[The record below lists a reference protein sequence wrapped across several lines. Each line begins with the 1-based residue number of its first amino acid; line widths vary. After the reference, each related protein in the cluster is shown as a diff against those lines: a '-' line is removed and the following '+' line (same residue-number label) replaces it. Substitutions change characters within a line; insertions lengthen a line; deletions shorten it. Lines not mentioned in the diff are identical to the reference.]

1 MNYLPVKDKNYLARD
16 LNTNA
21 IVNFDIES
29 YNHYIEN
36 YKKVYNDTVK
46 LRQLEDDVIGIKND
60 LKEIKDLL
68 RGLTNESK

>member
-1 MNYLPVKDKNYLARD
+1 MTYLPVKDKDHLARD

-21 IVNFDIES
+21 IVSFDMDG

-68 RGLTNESK
+68 RGLTNEPK